1 MCVVCV
7 CVCVCV
13 CAVVVVVV
21 VVLLPWAL
29 LGPALEVAIS
39 QFCVQH
45 QHHSDHLMVPVLA
58 PNKRDGRRGLEMRAG
73 GWG

>member
-1 MCVVCV
+1 M

-13 CAVVVVVV
+13 CAVVAV

-29 LGPALEVAIS
+29 LGTALEVAVS

-45 QHHSDHLMVPVLA
+45 LHQLMVPVPA
-58 PNKRDGRRGLEMRAG
+58 PNKRDGRRGLGVG
-73 GWG
+73 GGGRL